1 MNIPCLPTETSFD
14 VQCPVCGCGFML
26 LTEPTLL
33 LLRGTLRRIARQS
46 LAAQHEFPSQAGGH
60 VHPQEVFDLE
70 GWEGDPAQ
78 STGGWERE
86 AGTRLGYKC

>member
-1 MNIPCLPTETSFD
+1 
-14 VQCPVCGCGFML
+14 ML